1 MPKNITEK
9 VLHRTWVH
17 SHEEDTDR
25 EMVFRPETFKFPPSR
40 GRASFEL
47 KPDGSLVEG
56 GPGPTDRHETRAG
69 TWKLEGADTLAFY
82 QPSQS
87 APTRLLRIRSASA
100 DRLVVQK

>member
-1 MPKNITEK
+1 MPKKITPE

-56 GPGPTDRHETRAG
+56 GPGPDDRREARAG
-69 TWKLEGADTLAFY
+69 SWKLEGADTLAFY
-82 QPSQS
+82 GPSQPGPS
-87 APTRLLRIRSASA
+87 RLLRIRSASA
-100 DRLVVQK
+100 DRLVIMK